1 MLNFINGCN
10 ITLTFWANELTSND
24 YAYTL
29 PKGYSINIMH
39 VTNAINVDIVNK
51 ATVRNDTR
59 LIFPV
64 VDSKSPSTIT
74 VHIPDLTKNAELRFT
89 IEKFGQIPDDTYFNY
104 EFYPISVT
112 GDDGKKYNVIQS
124 DQFK

>member
-1 MLNFINGCN
+1 MLSFINGCN
-10 ITLTFWANELTSND
+10 ITLTFYANELASND

-39 VTNAINVDIVNK
+39 ITNASNIDIINK

-64 VDSKSPSTIT
+64 VNSKSPSTIT
-74 VHIPDLTKNAELRFT
+74 VHIPDLTKDVELRFT
-89 IEKFGQIPDDTYFNY
+89 IEKLGQIPDDSYFY
-104 EFYPISVT
+104 HEFYPISVT
-112 GDDGKKYNVIQS
+112 GDDGEKYNIIQS
-124 DQFK
+124 EQFK